1 MKKLRLKSVFYL
13 SFLLLIVQ
21 KYRDYFDCVADL

>member
-13 SFLLLIVQ
+13 SFLLLIAQ
-21 KYRDYFDCVADL
+21 KYRDYFDRVADL

>member
-13 SFLLLIVQ
+13 SFLLLIIQ
-21 KYRDYFDCVADL
+21 KYRDYFDRVADL

>member
-21 KYRDYFDCVADL
+21 KYRDYFDRVADL

>member
-13 SFLLLIVQ
+13 LFLLLIVQ
-21 KYRDYFDCVADL
+21 KYRDYFDRVADL

>member
-1 MKKLRLKSVFYL
+1 MKRLRLKSVFYL

-21 KYRDYFDCVADL
+21 KYRDYFDRVADL